1 MTTPDIAGPADASNP
16 PDLLRPPAGQPTPL
30 LGDGMDALGSTLPAP
45 RFADAVAEL
54 PQGFVTELR
63 RICAA
68 VDTGERSRA
77 EAGVDWWPLGALWM
91 LDEEERS
98 RRLPSLPG
106 VVARPS
112 DAEEVAAVL
121 ALCSRAGVPVTPA
134 AGRSGVCGG
143 ALPIHGGV
151 ALDLCA
157 LSGIV
162 AVDAL
167 SGVVDVRAGTFGDA
181 FEAELRS
188 GHGLTLG
195 HWPQSMSLSTVGGW
209 LACRSAGQYSTRYGK
224 IEDMVVGLE
233 VALADGTL
241 VRTGGWP
248 RAAVGPDLTQL
259 FVGSEGTLGVLTKA
273 LLRCHPVPGAEAR
286 AAYGFADFASGIDA
300 CRRIL
305 RRGATPAVLRLY
317 DPTESA
323 RNHHVEDTAVLLVLD
338 EADPAMVAAVMGIV
352 AEECA
357 DAERLEPVLVEHW
370 MQERNN
376 VSSLGALLAKGWVV
390 DTMEVSG
397 PWSILTEL
405 HRDLIASLEAV
416 EGMRGASAH
425 LSHSYLDG
433 ACLYITFAAR
443 PSRPGDG
450 TTRER
455 CYLEAWDRAT
465 RVVQDSGAALSH
477 HHGIGLNRSRFVAE
491 SLGSTFQVLADI
503 KTALDPAGVLNPGKL
518 GLADRFGAIDR
529 FGETGR
535 P

>member
-1 MTTPDIAGPADASNP
+1 MTDPPAP
-16 PDLLRPPAGQPTPL
+16 LRPPAGQPTPL
-30 LGDGMDALGSTLPAP
+30 LDDDMFASGLPLPAP
-45 RFADAVAEL
+45 RFADAMVEL
-54 PQGFVTELR
+54 PQGFVAELR
-63 RICAA
+63 RICAT

-77 EAGVDWWPLGALWM
+77 AAGVDWWPLGAIWM
-91 LDEEERS
+91 LDEEGRS

-121 ALCSRAGVPVTPA
+121 ALCSRNGVPVTPA
-134 AGRSGVCGG
+134 GGRSGVCGG

-181 FEAELRS
+181 FEGELRAA
-188 GHGLTLG
+188 HGLTLG

-209 LACRSAGQYSTRYGK
+209 IACRSAGQLSTRYGK

-233 VALADGTL
+233 IALADGSL

-248 RAAVGPDLTQL
+248 RAAGGPDLTQL
-259 FVGSEGTLGVLTKA
+259 FVGSEGTLGVITGA
-273 LLRCHPVPGAEAR
+273 TLRCHPVPGAEAR
-286 AAYGFADFASGIDA
+286 AAYGFADFDAGIDA

-305 RRGATPAVLRLY
+305 HRGATPAVLRLY

-323 RNHHVEDTAVLLVLD
+323 RNYHVDDKAVLLVLD

-357 DAERLEPVLVEHW
+357 DADPLDVALVEHW

-397 PWSILTEL
+397 PWSILAGL
-405 HRDLIASLEAV
+405 HHDLVESLQAV
-416 EGMRGASAH
+416 EGMRSASVH

-433 ACLYITFAAR
+433 ACLYLTFAAR
-443 PSRPGDG
+443 PSQPGAG
-450 TTRER
+450 ATREH
-455 CYLEAWDRAT
+455 CYLHAWESAT
-465 RVVQDSGAALSH
+465 RVVLASGAALSH
-477 HHGIGLNRSRFVAE
+477 HHGIGLNRSRFVAD
-491 SLGSTFQVLADI
+491 SLGSAFPVLAGI
-503 KTALDPAGVLNPGKL
+503 KATLDPAGVLNPGKL
-518 GLADRFGAIDR
+518 GLAGRFDEIGL
-529 FGETGR
+529 